1 MAAKDPFAEQ
11 TAKLLQAVDF
21 ASEMEAREK
30 EHEAQWR
37 AMLLSLVDIMDSFD
51 RFFAA
56 VGGEGPEKLVGNQTA
71 DELNTVR
78 LIARQLDRVL
88 RQAGLTP
95 ITCLGQEVD
104 PQRHEIIEVKDTN
117 EAEDDSI
124 IEVVRRGYEWNGQ
137 LLRQPQVVVARNVK
151 EETR

>member
-21 ASEMEAREK
+21 ALEIETKER

-37 AMLLSLVDIMDSFD
+37 AMLLSLVAVMDSFD
-51 RFFAA
+51 RFFAGVEEA
-56 VGGEGPEKLVGNQTA
+56 EKPAGDQVAGR
-71 DELNTVR
+71 LNTVR

-88 RQAGLTP
+88 REAGLTP
-95 ITCLGQEVD
+95 VVCLGQEVD
-104 PQRHEIIEVKDTN
+104 PQRHEIVEVKDAN

-137 LLRQPQVVVARNVK
+137 LLRRPQVVVARNVK